1 MKFHH
6 HHIDSSQNIRSIK
19 ADTRH
24 DDDDDDELVQEKEST
39 ERRRGYIMKR
49 VEHHLYM
56 KIVRGAM
63 RVSSFCEK
71 RTVSIG
77 EEGEIS
83 TKEEEKNKNK
93 KRLDRDRQ

>member
-63 RVSSFCEK
+63 RVSSFCEIEPCPLVK
-71 RTVSIG
+71 RG
-77 EEGEIS
+77 
-83 TKEEEKNKNK
+83 KYLQK
-93 KRLDRDRQ
+93 KKKKKKIKSG